1 MSDIDLIK
9 LEIYSW
15 LSRYSTATGVQI
27 LGISMVVLVRW
38 VLIILICYCID
49 LGNHKTTTSH
59 PPSPIHTIVVVNA
72 VLTIE

>member
-49 LGNHKTTTSH
+49 LGIHKNNH
-59 PPSPIHTIVVVNA
+59 
-72 VLTIE
+72 